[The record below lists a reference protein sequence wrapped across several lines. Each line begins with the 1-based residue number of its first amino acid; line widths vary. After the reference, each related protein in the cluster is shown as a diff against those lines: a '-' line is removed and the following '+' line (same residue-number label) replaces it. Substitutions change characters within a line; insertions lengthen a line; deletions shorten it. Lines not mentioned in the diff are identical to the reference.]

1 MTEYKM
7 VEWYHGINGCE
18 FEQTQGD
25 SEGQGGLVCCCSGG
39 CKKLDM
45 IEQLNNNNTILG
57 IHLFIF

>member
-1 MTEYKM
+1 MIG
-7 VEWYHGINGCE
+7 WHHGLDGRE
-18 FEQTQGD
+18 SQLTPGVGD
-25 SEGQGGLVCCCSGG
+25 GQGGLVCCCSGG